1 VRIAISGAGVAGSA
15 LAHWL
20 HRTGHRPTLIEQA
33 PSFRAGGYMI
43 DFWGVGYQAARR
55 MGIEQQVRAA
65 GYQVRSV
72 RSVGPRGEVKADLGV
87 DAFRRMI
94 GEDFTSLPRGDLAAA
109 VYRTVRDDV
118 ETVFGDTIAAIEEHD
133 DGVRLT
139 FANAAPRDFDLLIG
153 ADGLHSNV
161 RSLAFGPED
170 RFERY
175 LGCHVAAC
183 VVDGY
188 RPRDDLVYVT
198 YNRPG
203 RQVARFALRGDRT
216 MFLFVFRADRDS
228 AGASPMEQ
236 LHRQF
241 GDAGWECPQILEAAA
256 NADDLYVDVV
266 SQIRMP
272 QWSRGRVSLIG
283 DAAAC
288 ISLLG
293 GEGTG
298 LAMAEAYVLAGE
310 LRRAGADHRHAFE
323 RYEQRLRPLIESK
336 QAGAVRFIGFFT
348 ARTRFGLW
356 FRNVAMRAMNF
367 PLLTRLFAGEIR
379 DDFELP
385 DYGMTLGR

>member
-118 ETVFGDTIAAIEEHD
+118 ETVFGDTIAAIDEHD
-133 DGVRLT
+133 EGVRLT

-153 ADGLHSNV
+153 ADGLHSTV
-161 RSLAFGPED
+161 RGLVFGSED
-170 RFERY
+170 RFEHY

-256 NADDLYVDVV
+256 NADDLYFDVV

>member
-20 HRTGHRPTLIEQA
+20 HRTGHRPTLIERA

-118 ETVFGDTIAAIEEHD
+118 ETVFGDTIAAVDENDE
-133 DGVRLT
+133 GVRLT

-153 ADGLHSNV
+153 ADGLHSTV
-161 RSLAFGPED
+161 RGLVFGSED
-170 RFERY
+170 RFEHY

-241 GDAGWECPQILEAAA
+241 GDTGWECPQILEAAA
-256 NADDLYVDVV
+256 NADDLYFDVV